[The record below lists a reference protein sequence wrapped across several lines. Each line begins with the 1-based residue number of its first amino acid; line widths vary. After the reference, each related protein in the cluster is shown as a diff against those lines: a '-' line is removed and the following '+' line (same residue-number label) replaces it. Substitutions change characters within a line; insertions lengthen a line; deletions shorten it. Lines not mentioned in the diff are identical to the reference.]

1 MNKLIYITTKTCGPC
16 RQFGPIIERAIQF
29 GIPIEKLD
37 GEIHQSQVIKFGV
50 RSVPTVIKV
59 NSMGDEISRFTGIK
73 SLQEVMDF
81 YQNN

>member
-16 RQFGPIIERAIQF
+16 RQFGPTMERVIGM
-29 GIPIEKLD
+29 GIPVEKLD
-37 GEIHQSQVIKFGV
+37 GEIDQSRVMGYGV

-59 NSMGDEISRFTGIK
+59 DSSGSELGRFTGVK

>member
-16 RQFGPIIERAIQF
+16 RQFGPTIERVIGM
-29 GIPIEKLD
+29 GIPVEKLD
-37 GEIHQSQVIKFGV
+37 GEINQAQVMSYGV

-59 NSMGDEISRFTGIK
+59 DGNGVELGRFTGVK

>member
-16 RQFGPIIERAIQF
+16 RQFGPTMERVISM
-29 GIPIEKLD
+29 GIPVEKLD
-37 GEIHQSQVIKFGV
+37 GEINQAQVISYGV

-59 NSMGDEISRFTGIK
+59 DSNGVELGRFTGVK